1 MKLEFMYLPTPALD
15 AALTLYRD
23 TLGFDEL
30 WREGDETV
38 GLAVPGTDVA
48 LMIDAGSDP
57 SWGPGPVFVTDDVQ
71 AFHAKHD
78 GAYVLAIEP
87 FEIPG
92 GQMSGF
98 KDPGGNFVYVM
109 DQSTDGAVG

>member
-1 MKLEFMYLPTPALD
+1 MKLEFMYLPTQDL
-15 AALTLYRD
+15 AASLALYRD

-48 LMIDAGSDP
+48 LMIDAAP
-57 SWGPGPVFVTDDVQ
+57 QPEWGPGPIFVVPDAA
-71 AFHAKHD
+71 AFHAQHD
-78 GAYVLAIEP
+78 GAYELTVPP

-92 GQMSGF
+92 GLMSMF
-98 KDPGGNFVYVM
+98 KDAGGNPVYVM
-109 DQSTDGAVG
+109 DQSREAVG